1 MMRRSASA
9 LSAWKLVG
17 GGPGLAPGASPPPP
31 SRISAGTSSSAITS
45 VSVAMIMRSTT
56 FRSSRTV
63 FRFHSYASSDSSAAP
78 STPLAQRPHAK
89 HMHVEAIEQILP
101 EPPRGHLRLEIAVG
115 RRYDAR
121 VHGDRA
127 IAAQSADLSL
137 LDHPQQLRL
146 RGERQLTDLVQE
158 QRAPCSRLER
168 TLAEHVRAGEGA
180 ALVPEQLVF
189 DQALRKRA
197 AVQGDERTVGS
208 GAEAMQLPGYELLSR
223 SAFADDQHRAR
234 NLGDA
239 RDGVLEALHGR
250 ARAHQR
256 G

>member
-1 MMRRSASA
+1 
-9 LSAWKLVG
+9 
-17 GGPGLAPGASPPPP
+17 
-31 SRISAGTSSSAITS
+31 
-45 VSVAMIMRSTT
+45 
-56 FRSSRTV
+56 
-63 FRFHSYASSDSSAAP
+63 
-78 STPLAQRPHAK
+78 
-89 HMHVEAIEQILP
+89 MHVEALEQSLP
-101 EPPRGHLRLEIAVG
+101 DPPRGHLRLEIAVG

-168 TLAEHVRAGEGA
+168 TLAEHVRTGEGA
-180 ALVPEQLVF
+180 ALVPDQLVF

-197 AVQGDERTVGS
+197 AVQGDERNVGT

-223 SAFADDQHRAR
+223 STFVDVQDLSRQV
-234 NLGDA
+234 GD
-239 RDGVLEALHGR
+239 
-250 ARAHQR
+250 
-256 G
+256 